1 VRAAAENV
9 VSTAAVSV
17 EVIKSSLLIQGPK
30 HPCLVL
36 AHGAGAGMDSEWMQ
50 RVSDLLVAR
59 GVGVVRFEFPY
70 MQQRRAAGTRRPP
83 DRQPRLLEHWQ
94 QVVASL
100 DTPVEQLVIAGKSM
114 GGRMASM
121 LADELGVAGL
131 VCLGYPFHPQ
141 GKPEK
146 LRTEHLLALK
156 TPSLFVQGSRDALGN
171 REEVG
176 GYGVSSAIELLWL
189 EDGDHDMKPRV
200 KSGFTQAQHLSV
212 LADRVATFV
221 HSQVSG
227 SPR

>member
-1 VRAAAENV
+1 V
-9 VSTAAVSV
+9 VSAVSTDAV
-17 EVIKSSLLIQGPK
+17 KSSLLIHGPK

-50 RVSDLLVAR
+50 RVTDLLVAR

-70 MQQRRAAGTRRPP
+70 MQQRRAEGTRRPP

-100 DTPVEQLVIAGKSM
+100 DTPVEQLVIGGKSM

-121 LADELGVAGL
+121 LADDLGVAGL

-146 LRTEHLLALK
+146 LRTEHLLALN
-156 TPSLFVQGSRDALGN
+156 TQSLFVQGSRDALGN
-171 REEVG
+171 HQEVA
-176 GYGVSSAIELLWL
+176 GYGLSRAIELLWL
-189 EDGDHDMKPRV
+189 ADGDHDMKPRV
-200 KSGFTQAQHLSV
+200 KSGFTQTEHLNL
-212 LADRVATFV
+212 LADRVASFV
-221 HSQVSG
+221 HATVSTA
-227 SPR
+227 

>member
-1 VRAAAENV
+1 M
-9 VSTAAVSV
+9 VSTSTID
-17 EVIKSSLLIQGPK
+17 EVKASLLAQGPES
-30 HPCLVL
+30 PRLIL

-50 RVSDLLVAR
+50 RVTDLLVAR

-70 MQQRRAAGTRRPP
+70 MQQRRAEGTRRPP

-94 QVVASL
+94 QVITSL

-121 LADELGVAGL
+121 LADELGIAGL

-146 LRTEHLLALK
+146 LRTEHLLDLK
-156 TPSLFVQGSRDALGN
+156 TPSLFVQGTRDALGN
-171 REEVG
+171 LEEVKQ
-176 GYGVSSAIELLWL
+176 YGLSNEIELFWL

-200 KSGFTQAQHLSV
+200 KSGFTQTEHLTS
-212 LADRVATFV
+212 LADRVASFV
-221 HSQVSG
+221 HACAEDNVV
-227 SPR
+227 